1 MSCCVLIKCSVNRQ
15 CSFCAKT
22 SKNKLFLE
30 FFSIKH
36 SKNVVK
42 MQNTEKKKDRKE
54 KNLFKNKIYYLKL
67 KQEH

>member
-1 MSCCVLIKCSVNRQ
+1 
-15 CSFCAKT
+15 
-22 SKNKLFLE
+22 
-30 FFSIKH
+30 
-36 SKNVVK
+36 